1 MKDGRSGCNYLDY
14 WRAYI
19 KLRSLV
25 HTSSTYSKRSTEEK
39 GPTYLMFFKPVLH
52 KEKKERFPSRFFKN
66 LVRSIAS
73 EFLGNK
79 PRYLSPGSRYL
90 IKRRVNLFVGEL
102 SIMILEVKQGKKK
115 EARRIRLPRRPGR
128 QERWLGGEK
137 EHEPSNRVTLVVTT
151 FFIIIIII

>member
-1 MKDGRSGCNYLDY
+1 
-14 WRAYI
+14 
-19 KLRSLV
+19 
-25 HTSSTYSKRSTEEK
+25 
-39 GPTYLMFFKPVLH
+39 MFFKPVLH

-102 SIMILEVKQGKKK
+102 SLMILEVK
-115 EARRIRLPRRPGR
+115 ARRIRLPRRPGR
-128 QERWLGGEK
+128 QE
-137 EHEPSNRVTLVVTT
+137 
-151 FFIIIIII
+151 I